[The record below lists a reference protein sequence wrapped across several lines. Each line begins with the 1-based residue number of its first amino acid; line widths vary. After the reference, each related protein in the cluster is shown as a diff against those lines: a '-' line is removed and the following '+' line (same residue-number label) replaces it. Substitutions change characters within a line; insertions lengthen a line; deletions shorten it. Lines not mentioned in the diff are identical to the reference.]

1 MEIEINKMN
10 PYFRK
15 HVLNRVLGTDL
26 NNIGYI
32 NYNQLFRF

>member
-15 HVLNRVLGTDL
+15 YVLNRVLGTDL
-26 NNIGYI
+26 NNIRYI